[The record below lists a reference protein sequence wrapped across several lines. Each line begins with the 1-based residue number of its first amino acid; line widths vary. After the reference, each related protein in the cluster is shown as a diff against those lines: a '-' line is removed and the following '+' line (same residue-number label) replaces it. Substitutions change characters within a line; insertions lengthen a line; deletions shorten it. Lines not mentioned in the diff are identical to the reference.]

1 MNIIILAAGRGTR
14 LGNHNNKPKC
24 LFNIDGLSLIE
35 RNLVLFKEAGLHP
48 ILVTGYQKDK
58 LGLDIFIF
66 FVSTKFHRATE
77 VVSTTLFQ
85 PRKAQCPGY

>member
-35 RNLVLFKEAGLHP
+35 RNLVLFKEAGLHQ
-48 ILVTGYQKDK
+48 Y
-58 LGLDIFIF
+58 
-66 FVSTKFHRATE
+66 
-77 VVSTTLFQ
+77 
-85 PRKAQCPGY
+85 